1 MANPP
6 FNVDLVDAERIK
18 TDTERLPF
26 GLPGINK
33 QKKVSNGNYL
43 WISYFWS
50 YLSETGRAGFVM
62 SSQASSAGHGEK
74 DVRERIVRTG
84 DVDVM
89 MSIRSNFFYT
99 RQVPCELWFFDR
111 GKDESHHDH
120 VLMVDARNVYRKV
133 NRTIN
138 DFSPEQMANL
148 SSIVWLY
155 RGQKERFVALVQQY
169 LHSIRR
175 EVESVEPLATELAGT
190 LDSVRE
196 KIDAFVEQLVGTN
209 HVTAAQRNP
218 IVTAAGELADADE
231 AYRTDQKVL
240 VKDLT
245 KQLKNVNA
253 EPPATTKPQL
263 KAVEKF
269 SPLAERVRGLV
280 KQIDL
285 LCKLAGR
292 VNPLVASMLSD
303 ASDEAKEALTYDRRD
318 VGRELKKLDEIR
330 ILLIAQ
336 LRRGVYFH
344 RQASW
349 LLERFPD
356 GKLVD
361 VPGLVKLVSQAEI
374 EAADWSLTPGRYVGV
389 APAEVD
395 EDFDFEQ
402 TMQDIHVELADL
414 NEEAVELAA
423 KIQANYQE
431 MVV

>member
-1 MANPP
+1 
-6 FNVDLVDAERIK
+6 
-18 TDTERLPF
+18 
-26 GLPGINK
+26 
-33 QKKVSNGNYL
+33 
-43 WISYFWS
+43 
-50 YLSETGRAGFVM
+50 
-62 SSQASSAGHGEK
+62 
-74 DVRERIVRTG
+74 
-84 DVDVM
+84 
-89 MSIRSNFFYT
+89 
-99 RQVPCELWFFDR
+99 LWFFDR
-111 GKDESHHDH
+111 GKNKSHREH

-175 EVESVEPLATELAGT
+175 EVESVDPLASELDTT
-190 LDSVRE
+190 LDSVRD
-196 KIDAFVEQLVGTN
+196 KIDAFVAQLAKAKNVSA
-209 HVTAAQRNP
+209 VVRNP
-218 IVTAAGELADADE
+218 ILTAASELADADG
-231 AYRTDQKVL
+231 AYRTDQKAL
-240 VKDLT
+240 MKDLI
-245 KQLKNVNA
+245 KQLKDVAA

-269 SPLAERVRGLV
+269 APLAERVRGLV

-292 VNPLVASMLSD
+292 VNPLVASMLSE
-303 ASDEAKEALTYDRRD
+303 ASDEAKEELTYDRRA

-330 ILLIAQ
+330 VRLIAQ

-402 TMQDIHVELADL
+402 TMHDIHVELADL